1 MILKG
6 GIRLLQTFLINILFI
21 TLPVLLF
28 VVFLDNKKRKEY
40 IYFFILSSS
49 ISMILCMIYPIRLEL
64 GFTVDLRYIPFFT
77 LALYGGYKKLFPL
90 YIILNIVRFF
100 VGGEGV
106 IQSFIFS
113 TVAFAIVPLMHKRF
127 INYSPKKRI
136 FTGILMVLINDLTY
150 LISLTT
156 FFDKLTTEYWTV
168 AAYIIVT
175 YVIVMLFN
183 LSMVEKILS
192 NIKQR
197 DNFLRAERLH
207 VMSEL
212 SASVSHEIRNPL
224 TVTNGF
230 LQLLSVSK
238 DITPNDKVYIDY
250 SLKELNRAENI
261 LNDFLAFAKPQSVHM
276 VQSTLEEELVYVKNV
291 MMPYAK
297 FHEVEIF
304 LLFQNTVKIKFDQ
317 NQMKQCIINLLK
329 NGVESMK
336 GKGGILLVRAEQQGK
351 NLIITIEDEGIGMT
365 SEEISQLG
373 KPYYSNKKEGT
384 GLGMLMVYG
393 TISTLKGNVEVKSQ
407 KGKGTIFTITIPV

>member
-1 MILKG
+1 MLKG

-106 IQSFIFS
+106 VQSFIYS

-297 FHEVEIF
+297 FHEVEIL

-336 GKGGILLVRAEQQGK
+336 GKGGLLLVRAEQQGK

>member
-1 MILKG
+1 
-6 GIRLLQTFLINILFI
+6 
-21 TLPVLLF
+21 
-28 VVFLDNKKRKEY
+28 
-40 IYFFILSSS
+40 
-49 ISMILCMIYPIRLEL
+49 MILCMIYPIRLEL

-100 VGGEGV
+100 VGGEGIV
-106 IQSFIFS
+106 QSFIYS
-113 TVAFAIVPLMHKRF
+113 TVAFAIVPLMYKRF

-136 FTGILMVLINDLTY
+136 FTGILMVLINDLIY

-230 LQLLSVSK
+230 LQLLSISK

-297 FHEVEIF
+297 FHEVEIL

-336 GKGGILLVRAEQQGK
+336 GKGGLLLVRAEQQGK

>member
-1 MILKG
+1 MLKG

-100 VGGEGV
+100 VGGEGIV
-106 IQSFIFS
+106 QSFIYS
-113 TVAFAIVPLMHKRF
+113 TVAFAIVPLMYKRF

-136 FTGILMVLINDLTY
+136 FTGILMVLINDLIY

-230 LQLLSVSK
+230 LQLLSISK

-297 FHEVEIF
+297 FHEVEIL

-336 GKGGILLVRAEQQGK
+336 GKGGLLLVRAEQQGK

>member
-1 MILKG
+1 MLKG

-297 FHEVEIF
+297 FHEVEIL

-336 GKGGILLVRAEQQGK
+336 GKGGLLLVRAEQQGK

>member
-100 VGGEGV
+100 VGGEGIV
-106 IQSFIFS
+106 QSFIYS
-113 TVAFAIVPLMHKRF
+113 TVAFAIVPLMYKRF

-136 FTGILMVLINDLTY
+136 FTGILMVLINDLIY

-230 LQLLSVSK
+230 LQLLSISK

-297 FHEVEIF
+297 FHEVEIL

-336 GKGGILLVRAEQQGK
+336 GKGGLLLVRAEQQGK

>member
-1 MILKG
+1 M
-6 GIRLLQTFLINILFI
+6 LQTFLINILFI

-106 IQSFIFS
+106 VQSFIYS

-297 FHEVEIF
+297 FHEVEIL

-336 GKGGILLVRAEQQGK
+336 GKGGLLLVRAEQQGK

>member
-1 MILKG
+1 MLKG

-77 LALYGGYKKLFPL
+77 LALYGGYMKLFPL

-175 YVIVMLFN
+175 YGIVMLFN

-297 FHEVEIF
+297 FHEVEIL

-336 GKGGILLVRAEQQGK
+336 GKGGLLLVRAEQQGK

>member
-1 MILKG
+1 MLKG

-297 FHEVEIF
+297 FHEVEIL

>member
-1 MILKG
+1 M
-6 GIRLLQTFLINILFI
+6 LQTFLINILFI

-297 FHEVEIF
+297 FHEVEIL

-336 GKGGILLVRAEQQGK
+336 GKGGLLLVRAEQQGK